1 MNVQQIYTII
11 NNVAKETLGET
22 AVINED
28 LSNIV
33 DFGNEVFNASAV
45 DNYVKKLVNHI
56 GKVIFENR
64 VYKGSAPSVL
74 MDAWEYGSIVEKIS
88 ADIPDATANDTW
100 NLTNGTEYNQD
111 VFYQPTVS
119 AKFFNSRVTF
129 EIPMSITERQ
139 VKDSFSNAN
148 QLNGF
153 VSMLYNAVDKAM
165 TINLDNLIMRTI
177 NSMTAATMNDNDPV
191 RCVNLLSLYNTQYS
205 QTLTAA
211 KAMYDADF
219 IRYASYMMGIYKDRM
234 SKISTLFNIGGK
246 ERFTPDDMLHV
257 VLLSDFAK
265 ASDTFLKSDTYHNEM
280 VSLPHYESVPYWQ
293 GSGTGYSF
301 ADVSSIDVKLP
312 GETTVKKS
320 GILGVMFDRDAL
332 GVSNLDRRVTS
343 AYNAKGEFYNN
354 FYKFDCGFFNDK
366 NENFVVFYVED
377 AGE

>member
-1 MNVQQIYTII
+1 M
-11 NNVAKETLGET
+11 
-22 AVINED
+22 
-28 LSNIV
+28 
-33 DFGNEVFNASAV
+33 
-45 DNYVKKLVNHI
+45 
-56 GKVIFENR
+56 IFENR